1 MCVDVAVS
9 MRVSCRRLYPL
20 RTRNLS
26 LGMAVLLDIELRLL
40 LAVDVAE
47 SWRSSV
53 GLLLGAIA
61 DLVHPFVCLVLVS
74 THQALKRVE

>member
-26 LGMAVLLDIELRLL
+26 LGAAVLLDIDLRLF

-47 SWRSSV
+47 SWRSPV
-53 GLLLGAIA
+53 GLLIG
-61 DLVHPFVCLVLVS
+61 DLVHPFVCLALVS
-74 THQALKRVE
+74 THQALKRIE